1 MIEYRTSVDFCLDA
15 LGGKWKVLILNQLH
29 EGACRLSEII
39 DAIPGLTKR
48 VLIRELRELEED
60 QVVRREEFDELVP
73 RVEYRLTDHGSA
85 LWPIIEAMNDWG
97 VDHIQLVNSQEAQL
111 LKVDSIEDFAEKLE
125 SGFTGSKDIEE
136 IGALAGNSPEQLKKK
151 MVKRSKRLPIDAEDL
166 SNSKD

>member
-73 RVEYRLTDHGSA
+73 RVEYRLTDH
-85 LWPIIEAMNDWG
+85 
-97 VDHIQLVNSQEAQL
+97 
-111 LKVDSIEDFAEKLE
+111 
-125 SGFTGSKDIEE
+125 
-136 IGALAGNSPEQLKKK
+136 
-151 MVKRSKRLPIDAEDL
+151 
-166 SNSKD
+166 